1 MSRFFREVRTIA
13 KETYSVTPVHAVIM
27 LRQSPDWRKLD
38 YRYLDSLSPFE
49 RQAGLP
55 IGFVRRLVVL
65 WDQAFRIP
73 YFQVRHHLKDLTM
86 RNLASVEDAVLY
98 SIEESGC
105 AVPSARLYLFTD
117 DDDWFSPDIVA
128 RLVVQDAPGVEG
140 MIWQSVRLAGT
151 IDVRQVRHCFTN
163 NYCVTSDFIG
173 TREPESRL
181 QSVLQH
187 FDANKLLLDIG
198 FKGVFL
204 EWPLSI
210 ANKHPCSPA
219 RLFNEYGKEL
229 TVDILRKD
237 AERFVSGISSGKLP
251 EETAWA
257 RRYVDELWELFLEAL
272 S

>member
-1 MSRFFREVRTIA
+1 M
-13 KETYSVTPVHAVIM
+13 TPNHAVIM
-27 LRQSPDWRKLD
+27 LRQSPDWRQLD
-38 YRYLDSLSPFE
+38 YRYLDSLTPFE

-55 IGFVRRLVVL
+55 IGFIRRLVEL

-73 YFQVRHHLKDLTM
+73 YFQVRQQLKDLTM
-86 RNLASVEDAVLY
+86 RNLASVEDAVLC
-98 SIEESGC
+98 SIEESAC

-151 IDVRQVRHCFTN
+151 IDVRHMRHCFTN

-181 QSVLQH
+181 QSILQH
-187 FDANKLLLDIG
+187 FDANKVLLESS

-204 EWPLSI
+204 QRPLSI

-229 TVDILRKD
+229 TGDILRRD
-237 AERFVSGISSGKLP
+237 AGRFVRGIGSDRLP

-257 RRYVDELWELFLEAL
+257 RRYVDELSGLFLEAL